1 MISYLIDGFLLF
13 ALLIT
18 TWRVVVMYRQLQK
31 LSGYHEDYQR
41 IFDQTSEA
49 MDNVGLSLQEIRV
62 RGEEILTSL
71 GQRIDEARETTVD
84 ISGVILQ
91 AQTEMKALQE
101 HIEWLSKKSDEVGIS
116 LSDAPPRP
124 GGDRGRRSGG
134 ALKSGGRSKKKTTT
148 AGLSNAAALLLATGV
163 AKPPVSDSEEG
174 TAVSAI
180 DNQNVRVR
188 KVSFGQS
195 ATFRSVN
202 VKDEESPEKENDP
215 Q

>member
-1 MISYLIDGFLLF
+1 
-13 ALLIT
+13 
-18 TWRVVVMYRQLQK
+18 MYRQLQK

-124 GGDRGRRSGG
+124 GGDRGRRSAG

-148 AGLSNAAALLLATGV
+148 SGLSNAAALLLATGV
-163 AKPPVSDSEEG
+163 AKQPASGNEEG

-180 DNQNVRVR
+180 DNQTSELE
-188 KVSFGQS
+188 KFLS
-195 ATFRSVN
+195 ARAPHS
-202 VKDEESPEKENDP
+202 DL
-215 Q
+215 